1 MYVSERHTREASW
14 GRWLYAVTLSPP
26 PSFST
31 ATITTTTTTTTTITA
46 TTIATSMSD
55 ADIMAEAYSGGG
67 GHDKGEAPPRSLS
80 PGSKPPTP
88 VGPRRMSGIMD
99 LSTTGPETH
108 GTENGLQSSPY
119 PSLMGLSGAG
129 LSNGGGSSA
138 GSKLACRYCGKTF
151 SQAGYIKAHE
161 RLHTGEKPFAC
172 SVCGKRFSDPSNW
185 KKHERVHANQTRKS
199 GPPPPPDM
207 AHKVKHLFLRSVTSL
222 VSSSLHQRLSGGRV
236 GGESGG
242 TGSSVVCKV
251 CFKVFSSQSSL
262 STHKRIHTGERP
274 YRCGRCGK
282 AFTQVGTLRTHER
295 VHTGEKPYVCRVC
308 GRTFAQ
314 SGSYR
319 MHERRHATDT
329 TQRCHVCYATFS
341 SWKELQLHM
350 SSHPQVSKR
359 ALLCM
364 LAFQPLCCSALRILS
379 IHSCRSSSVHNWL
392 N

>member
-1 MYVSERHTREASW
+1 
-14 GRWLYAVTLSPP
+14 
-26 PSFST
+26 
-31 ATITTTTTTTTTITA
+31 
-46 TTIATSMSD
+46 
-55 ADIMAEAYSGGG
+55 MAEAYSSGGGGG
-67 GHDKGEAPPRSLS
+67 GHGHGHGHEHGHEHEKGEAPPRSLS
-80 PGSKPPTP
+80 PVNIKPPTP
-88 VGPRRMSGIMD
+88 LGQRRMSGIMD
-99 LSTTGPETH
+99 LSTTGPETPH
-108 GTENGLQSSPY
+108 GAENGLPHGSPY
-119 PSLMGLSGAG
+119 PSLMGLGGAG
-129 LSNGGGSSA
+129 LSNGGGSPS

-207 AHKVKHLFLRSVTSL
+207 VHKVKHLFLRSISSL
-222 VSSSLHQRLSGGRV
+222 VSSALQHQRLPGARV
-236 GGESGG
+236 GGEAGV

-274 YRCGRCGK
+274 YRCARCGK

-295 VHTGEKPYVCRVC
+295 VHTGEKPYACRVC

-314 SGSYR
+314 SGSFR

-350 SSHPQVSKR
+350 ASHPQVSDAR
-359 ALLCM
+359 WCPHAWPLTALL
-364 LAFQPLCCSALRILS
+364 LLLF
-379 IHSCRSSSVHNWL
+379 SCSSSPPALLPALGITANSL
-392 N
+392 FSSQILLSART